1 MARLPNSLSR
11 TSQLA
16 LLLVVLLTASA
27 GVASAAVAGDFTSS
41 YDGYN
46 DDSDTSVPGHEIQVS
61 GSLEFSGENAVDAR
75 IVVYSSQHT
84 VLEDSSVELLQPG
97 ASSVDF
103 TRDYVN
109 RGVRYSADEVP
120 SGTRLE
126 LEFVVYP
133 VSGLTQS
140 ELTSAE
146 VVVRYDT
153 PAGDQEESRMEVT
166 TAMSNTP
173 AQVINSQGNDQQV
186 HIAVWVFA
194 GIGAL
199 AVALVVLMA
208 LYSVIG
214 GGGGGPPK
222 S

>member
-16 LLLVVLLTASA
+16 LLLVVFLVAGA

-84 VLEDSSVELLQPG
+84 VLDDSSVELLQPG

-109 RGVRYSADEVP
+109 RGVRYSAEEVP

-140 ELTSAE
+140 DLTSAE

-153 PAGDQEESRMEVT
+153 PGGDREESRMEVT
-166 TAMSNTP
+166 TSMSDTP
-173 AQVINSQGNDQQV
+173 VQVINSQGNDQQV

-208 LYSVIG
+208 VYSAVSG
-214 GGGGGPPK
+214 GGRGPPNN
-222 S
+222 